1 MGDSFQG
8 LSISAGQG
16 MAEMIPEALNCYQ
29 ISTGTKVKKA
39 PKQQMECLDVGGT
52 REDPTSCLSLSQD
65 PFLGNAQVPLALT
78 VLPTSSL

>member
-52 REDPTSCLSLSQD
+52 REV
-65 PFLGNAQVPLALT
+65 GI
-78 VLPTSSL
+78 SSKI

>member
-29 ISTGTKVKKA
+29 ISTGTK
-39 PKQQMECLDVGGT
+39 
-52 REDPTSCLSLSQD
+52 DPTSCLSLSQD